1 MYYTPKR
8 QDPIPIEGTGGRFTG
23 KVLKAIRSAKPGS
36 QYTFSKVKARCPGDS
51 AGRLING
58 LAFQIR

>member
-8 QDPIPIEGTGGRFTG
+8 QDPIPIEGKGNRFTG
-23 KVLKAIRSAKPGS
+23 KVLKAIRSAKPGAAFA
-36 QYTFSKVKARCPGDS
+36 FSKVKARCHGDT
-51 AGRLING
+51 AGRQDNG